1 MVYVLFSLI
10 LSAKDYELID
20 RILVTVEK
28 EVITTKEVQ
37 MELFSYSKKIDF
49 DNLVPSEKKKIE
61 KQVID
66 LLIKKKLIFQYGEN
80 KNLTPSNNEIEI
92 VISNIL
98 QNNEIEIDELKNQ
111 LIAEGSN
118 LDIFKNDLK
127 YQILIQKIKD
137 KEIMPYINISDYE
150 IDAWIKNKEKNSD
163 DVFKITHLLIKKNNQ
178 SQNLI
183 LEKINKI
190 KKNDEFKNLAKE
202 YSDGPNAENYGDLG
216 WKKLNELPE
225 IFIEFIKQAKEGE
238 ISGPIKSS
246 NGIHIIKIESIKKV
260 SIEKKI
266 MVKQYKFQQILL
278 KHNEITEDLEQEKKL
293 NTVLNLINDGLDFS
307 KAIKLYSDE
316 QFNNDPSKLEWV
328 YFNNLLPEFKLK
340 LSEYPVKKII
350 GPFKTQLGWHL
361 VKVYDFR
368 ESDETENS
376 ERENVKIEIARKK
389 TEFRFDDWFDALLKN
404 SKIKYFNED

>member
-28 EVITTKEVQ
+28 DVITTKEVQ

-49 DNLVPSEKKKIE
+49 DNLVASEKKKIE

-66 LLIKKKLIFQYGEN
+66 LLIQKKLILQYGEN

-98 QNNEIEIDELKNQ
+98 KNNEIEIDELKNQ

-118 LDIFKNDLK
+118 LDILKNDLK

-178 SQNLI
+178 NQNLI

-190 KKNDEFKNLAKE
+190 KTNDEFKNLAKE

-246 NGIHIIKIESIKKV
+246 NGIHIIKIESIKKA

-293 NTVLNLINDGLDFS
+293 NTILNLINDGLDFS

-316 QFNNDPSKLEWV
+316 QFHNDPSKLEWI
-328 YFNNLLPEFKLK
+328 YLNNLLPEFKLK

-361 VKVYDFR
+361 VKVYNFR

>member
-1 MVYVLFSLI
+1 
-10 LSAKDYELID
+10 
-20 RILVTVEK
+20 
-28 EVITTKEVQ
+28 
-37 MELFSYSKKIDF
+37 
-49 DNLVPSEKKKIE
+49 
-61 KQVID
+61 
-66 LLIKKKLIFQYGEN
+66 
-80 KNLTPSNNEIEI
+80 
-92 VISNIL
+92 
-98 QNNEIEIDELKNQ
+98 
-111 LIAEGSN
+111 
-118 LDIFKNDLK
+118 
-127 YQILIQKIKD
+127 
-137 KEIMPYINISDYE
+137 MPYINISDYE

-178 SQNLI
+178 NQNLI

-246 NGIHIIKIESIKKV
+246 NGIHILKIESIKKA

-278 KHNEITEDLEQEKKL
+278 KHNEITEDVEQEKKL
-293 NTVLNLINDGLDFS
+293 NNILNLINDGLDFS

-316 QFNNDPSKLEWV
+316 QFHVDPSKLEWV
-328 YFNNLLPEFKLK
+328 YLNNLLPEFKLK

-361 VKVYDFR
+361 VKVYNFR

-376 ERENVKIEIARKK
+376 ERENIKIEIARKK
-389 TEFRFDDWFDALLKN
+389 TEFRFNDWFDALLKN

>member
-178 SQNLI
+178 NQNLI